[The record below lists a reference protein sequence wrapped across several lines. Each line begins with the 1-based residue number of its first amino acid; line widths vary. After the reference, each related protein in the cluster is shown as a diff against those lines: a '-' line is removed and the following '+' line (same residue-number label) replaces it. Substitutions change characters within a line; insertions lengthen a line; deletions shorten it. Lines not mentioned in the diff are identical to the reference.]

1 MIYLHKKGA
10 ANDKSQFFGLSNVLL
25 TIALCVIGGVSAH
38 ADQPTPQAITTERSV
53 NDLLEA
59 TRTPTVSTG
68 CEFYCLEQTRIKPFE
83 DPKTKA
89 VVLIFISP
97 DCPIA
102 NAYHPQL
109 KQMGERLGQQGVRF
123 FLVHS
128 SRDISLRVARKHA
141 ETFELTL
148 PVVLD
153 ADQSIARAVNATITP
168 EAVVVARGRS
178 LPIYR
183 GAIDNRYAGYGKKRQ
198 FASQFFLQDAL
209 ISYLVGDSI
218 AVSKTT
224 PVGCFISFDEQNP
237 NPSRSEAASR

>member
-1 MIYLHKKGA
+1 MIYLHNKGA
-10 ANDKSQFFGLSNVLL
+10 ANDKSQFFGLSRTLL
-25 TIALCVIGGVSAH
+25 TIALCVAGGVSSH
-38 ADQPTPQAITTERSV
+38 ADHPTQQAISNERYSTA
-53 NDLLEA
+53 LTKA
-59 TRTPTVSTG
+59 PRTPTFFAG
-68 CEFYCLEQTRIKPFE
+68 REFYCLDQTRIKPFE

-109 KQMGERLGQQGVRF
+109 KQMGERLGPQGVRF

-128 SRDISLRVARKHA
+128 SRDISIMVARKHA
-141 ETFELTL
+141 ETFDLTL

-168 EAVVVARGRS
+168 EAIVIARGRS

-198 FASQFFLQDAL
+198 FASQSFLQDAL
-209 ISYLVGDSI
+209 ISYLVGEPI

-224 PVGCFISFDEQNP
+224 PIGCFISFDEPNP
-237 NPSRSEAASR
+237 NPSRSQAAPR